1 MFWVT
6 TCRASEVLAHVEKVK
21 ASRSAL
27 CCMLWDTHKAVI
39 YWNKLIQPSAQQSM
53 LQLLLLFCCILK
65 QHLIVLSVSLCHTPS
80 GTREFCCVSEF
91 FSFSLLMQETGF
103 NEGYFLSSS
112 HTSVY
117 PSEWLVLFLISPFSR
132 QYDIKCSFPGQ
143 WIQHFAG
150 GRKCNICIGLTCN
163 FLLHISILV
172 RALFSISF
180 SSPAVVI
187 FS

>member
-21 ASRSAL
+21 TSRSAL
-27 CCMLWDTHKAVI
+27 CCVLWDTHKAVI

-117 PSEWLVLFLISPFSR
+117 PSEWVTCAVPHFPLLEAVWYKMLFSR
-132 QYDIKCSFPGQ
+132 TVNPTSCRWEKMQYMHMSYMQFFTS
-143 WIQHFAG
+143 H
-150 GRKCNICIGLTCN
+150 
-163 FLLHISILV
+163 
-172 RALFSISF
+172 
-180 SSPAVVI
+180 
-187 FS
+187 